1 MSYERRVE
9 IWEDTCRRFA
19 AEHEKRSY
27 IYNTPEG
34 RQVRPVII
42 RHTNSTSEVKVV
54 PMDCVYA
61 AAAAKALRPDVPI
74 CILNM
79 ADWKRAGGNVAGGS
93 RAQEEELFRRSDLHK
108 HLHQRYYPMRPL
120 QTVYS
125 RDVLFYRAGPDMDYV
140 LIPEQRYDV
149 ISAPA
154 LIGPKRSE
162 DGERY
167 AVPEDA
173 DLMRDK
179 IRQLFVIAYEQGVDT
194 LILSAW
200 GCGAFYCPPQHTAE
214 LFREVLTEFD
224 GLIPHVVFA
233 VLGDN
238 YPIFSQKLLTP

>member
-1 MSYERRVE
+1 MSYEQRVE
-9 IWEDTCRRFA
+9 VWEDTVRRLA
-19 AEHEKRSY
+19 AEHEKRSF

-34 RQVRPVII
+34 RLVQPLII
-42 RHTNSTSEVKVV
+42 RPPNSTTEVKVV

-61 AAAAKALRPDVPI
+61 AAAAAALRPGVPI

-79 ADWKRAGGNVAGGS
+79 ADWTRAGGNVAGGS

-125 RDVLFYRAGPDMDYV
+125 RDVVFHRAGPDMNYV
-140 LIPEQRYDV
+140 FIPEQRYDV

-167 AVPEDA
+167 AAPEDA
-173 DLMRDK
+173 ALMRDK
-179 IRQLFVIAYEQGVDT
+179 IRHLFAIAYEQGVDT
-194 LILSAW
+194 LVLSAW
-200 GCGAFYCPPQHTAE
+200 GCGAYGGPPQHTAE

-238 YPIFSQKLLTP
+238 YEPFAAVLQ

>member
-19 AEHEKRSY
+19 SKPDRASI

-34 RQVRPVII
+34 HVAPTNIVI
-42 RHTNSTSEVKVV
+42 TPNSTTEVKVV

-61 AAAAKALRPDVPI
+61 AAAAKALRPDMCI

-79 ADWKRAGGNVAGGS
+79 ADWVRAGGNVVGGS
-93 RAQEEELFRRSDLHK
+93 RAQEEELFRRSDLHT
-108 HLHQRYYPMRPL
+108 HLHQKYYPMRPL
-120 QTVYS
+120 QTIYS
-125 RDVLFYRAGPDMDYV
+125 RDVLFHRAGPDMDYG
-140 LIPEQRYDV
+140 LIPEQKYDV

-154 LIGPKRSE
+154 LVGPKRSE
-162 DGERY
+162 NGERY
-167 AVPEDA
+167 AKPEDA
-173 DLMRDK
+173 EFMKDK

-214 LFREVLTEFD
+214 LFREVLAEFD

-238 YPIFSQKLLTP
+238 YPVFASTILS